1 MMLDHIMLDH
11 QSLLDIGYI
20 FVYEAACAV
29 FLPLPSEAPMF
40 LFPNLSRVTVL
51 VASALGKGSGSYL
64 VFVSGGW
71 FRQSLLFDKIIK
83 LLRLRNLWVKLTAW
97 SETFMKSY
105 GFLGFL
111 ALVSIP
117 GMPMRSA
124 IYSASILGIN
134 AVQFAL
140 GSAVGTI
147 IRSLLVYGGYVLIS

>member
-1 MMLDHIMLDH
+1 MMLDH

-20 FVYEAACAV
+20 FVYEAACAI

-64 VFVSGGW
+64 VFISGGW
-71 FRQSLLFDKIIK
+71 FRQSSLFDKALG
-83 LLRLRNLWVKLTAW
+83 LLRLRSFWVKLTAW
-97 SETFMKSY
+97 SERFMKVY

-111 ALVSIP
+111 ALESIP

-124 IYSASILGIN
+124 IYSSSVLGIN
-134 AVQFAL
+134 AVEFAL
-140 GSAVGTI
+140 GAAVGTV
-147 IRSLLVYGGYVLIS
+147 IRCLLVYGGYVLIT